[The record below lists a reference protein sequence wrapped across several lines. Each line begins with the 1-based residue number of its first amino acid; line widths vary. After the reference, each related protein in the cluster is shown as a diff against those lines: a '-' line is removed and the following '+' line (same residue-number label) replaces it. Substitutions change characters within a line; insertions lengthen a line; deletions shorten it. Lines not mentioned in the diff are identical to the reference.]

1 MNRSLEHARLLLQK
15 ARDDAYLLAAC
26 LDDSKMPG
34 WILGFHA
41 QQAVEKT
48 LKAVLTNSGFEYP
61 RTHDLSLLLSLL
73 ADNGLPAPP
82 DAEQIRRLTPFGVFS
97 RYDDEVDIGPEP
109 ALDRKMASRAVNRI
123 LEWADRT
130 LRKTTDAGS

>member
-26 LDDSKMPG
+26 LDDPKMPG

-48 LKAVLTNSGFEYP
+48 LKAVVKVL
-61 RTHDLSLLLSLL
+61 
-73 ADNGLPAPP
+73 
-82 DAEQIRRLTPFGVFS
+82 
-97 RYDDEVDIGPEP
+97 
-109 ALDRKMASRAVNRI
+109 
-123 LEWADRT
+123 
-130 LRKTTDAGS
+130 